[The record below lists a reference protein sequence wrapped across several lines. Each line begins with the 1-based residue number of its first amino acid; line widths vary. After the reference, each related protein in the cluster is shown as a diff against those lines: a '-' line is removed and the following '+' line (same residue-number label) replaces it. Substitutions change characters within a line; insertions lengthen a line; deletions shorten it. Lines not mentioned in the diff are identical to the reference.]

1 MCEVKFIK
9 GNLRLV
15 LSIIK
20 RFSNTDENVDDLF
33 QIGCIGLIKV
43 LDAIHRLPI
52 KERNI
57 VDLCFFKG
65 KTQVEVA
72 NEVGISQT
80 QVSRLE
86 KSAIKSM
93 RKYLQP

>member
-43 LDAIHRLPI
+43 LDAINRLPI